1 MPRQNFQ
8 EQMIGLQEMQLK
20 AFDRRVFY
28 VFYGISQSSF
38 QITFSY
44 KDDFDSNV
52 LYTKMYCFLQIYV
65 RQIATKNS
73 YLCAV
78 S

>member
-1 MPRQNFQ
+1 MSKFSRANDR
-8 EQMIGLQEMQLK
+8 ITGNAIK
-20 AFDRRVFY
+20 SIRRVFY

-38 QITFSY
+38 EITFSY

-52 LYTKMYCFLQIYV
+52 LYTKTYCFLQIYV
-65 RQIATKNS
+65 RHIATKSS
-73 YLCAV
+73 YLYAV